1 MVIERK
7 PKWFKTPAPG
17 GAKYLYLRSLVR
29 DSGLNTVCE
38 EARCP
43 NIGDCWDRQTA
54 TFMILGDTC
63 TWRCH
68 YCAVNTGKPAPV
80 DVGEPIRLASAVEK
94 LGLRYCV
101 ITSVTRDDVSD
112 GGISIFVACV
122 RKIREKTPFCKIELL
137 VPDLSKWPEELEL
150 ITNVR
155 PDVLNHNIET
165 VERIFPKIRPK
176 GKYNR
181 SLNLLKKFKD
191 LNSSI
196 PTKSGIMVGLGE
208 TVDEIISTMN
218 DLNDVG
224 CEMIT
229 IGQYLRPSKN
239 HVPLK
244 KYYTPSEFDM
254 LGEVARN
261 IGFKHVASGP
271 LVRSSYHAD
280 EQALGSGLLEK

>member
-7 PKWFKTPAPG
+7 PAWFKTRPPG
-17 GAKYLYLRSLVR
+17 GAKFLSLRSLIR

-68 YCAVNTGKPAPV
+68 YCAVNTGKPAPI
-80 DVGEPIRLASAVEK
+80 DIGEPIRLASAVEK

-101 ITSVTRDDVSD
+101 ITSVTRGDVSD

-122 RKIREKTPFCKIELL
+122 RKIREKAPFCKIELL
-137 VPDLSKWPEELEL
+137 VPDLSRWSDKIEL
-150 ITNVR
+150 ITDVK

-165 VERIFPKIRPK
+165 VERIFPKIRPQ
-176 GKYNR
+176 GKYQR
-181 SLNLLKKFKD
+181 SLDLLKRFKD

-196 PTKSGIMVGLGE
+196 PTKSGIMIGLGE
-208 TVDEIISTMN
+208 TIDEICNTMK
-218 DLNDVG
+218 DLHNVG

-229 IGQYLRPSKN
+229 IGQYLRPSKS
-239 HVPLK
+239 HFPLN
-244 KYYTPSEFDM
+244 KYYTPAEFDI
-254 LGEVARN
+254 LGQFAKD

-280 EQALGSGLLEK
+280 EQALNSGLLNN